1 MGAERSDQG
10 IASPQHAGHFWTIAT
25 DRAVAARLSVGP
37 ANVMIMWPDM
47 LANDTTGLRQS
58 VDPQTY
64 VRGLIYAQQGVV
76 SDIQWDRRQCL
87 LVGRVHGSRPT
98 AYTTMAVL
106 DPEGDDSYAFDEGHC
121 DCPVS
126 FNCKHVVALVLTAI
140 GDGSPDAHPVATPA
154 ADWMRSLDSFLRDA
168 GGADGVDAPEI
179 AVELTLSAGAP
190 ATGRRRDSVT
200 GRPRLMA
207 RLVRPGRSGWVAGDL
222 SWARLSRRPEPGD
235 GPAERVRWL
244 RQFFLLYEA
253 GQRDGGYYSYYARE
267 EKYLDLTAYESS
279 QLWALLDEAAK
290 LGIRFVY
297 GKNRGDVDHYGT
309 ARLTLDVTND
319 APSGDFVVVPVLV
332 VDGVIG
338 KVVPVRFVGADG
350 HGVVYVRRSET
361 EAGTNPQNWRFG
373 IARLEQPIGQQLQ
386 HLALDGGQLAVP
398 AADGDHFR
406 EEYVPRLQ
414 RLTTIM
420 SSDGSFV
427 PPEISGPTLVARA
440 DYGDGHE
447 LKVDWEWLYQVG
459 GAERRVPLDD
469 PFLAGADDG
478 FRDPAA
484 ERALQAGLDPGLLGP
499 GRAGDDAGR
508 RADARST
515 LERRRFDGLDTMRF
529 STESLPRLRDLD
541 DVEVEVTGAPADYRE
556 VGDSLVIGVSAE
568 DAPGETDWFDL
579 GVSITADGQD
589 VPFTDVFTAL
599 ARDEPYLL
607 LPDGGYFS
615 LQKPELRSLRRLID
629 EARALGDHTGDGTR
643 ISRFQAGL
651 WEELAE
657 LGVVT
662 HQADAWQRQVNGL
675 LALGALDDTAAP
687 PSTLRAQLRPYQLDG
702 YRWLMFLW
710 ENGLGGILADDMG
723 LGKTLQTL
731 ALICHAKQ
739 ADPDM
744 PPFLVVAPTSVV
756 SNWVSEAARFAPGLT
771 VVPVTDTLRRRG
783 QPLDEV
789 VAGADVVVTTY
800 TLMRLDADAYGQA
813 PWSGLVLDEA
823 QHVKNHQSKTYQAAR
838 KLPVPF
844 KLAVTGTPV
853 ENNLM
858 ELWSQLSIAAPGLFP
873 HPRRFEEYYGRPI
886 ERQGDADRLA
896 QFRRRIKPLVLRRTK
911 EQVAADLPAKQEQV
925 LEVELHP
932 KHRKVYDKHLQ
943 RERQR
948 VLGLLDDVDKNRLTI
963 LRSLTLLRQ
972 LSLHAGLVDDEHG
985 DLASAKI
992 DLLIE
997 QLGDVIDG
1005 GHRALVFS
1013 QFTGF
1018 LGLVRERLEAAGIE
1032 YCYLD
1037 GSTRHREQV
1046 IAQFKEG
1053 TAPVF
1058 LISLKA
1064 GGFGLNLTE
1073 ADYCFI
1079 LDPWW
1084 NPATEAQA
1092 VDRTHRIGQTRN
1104 VMVYRLIAADTI
1116 EQKVMALKDR
1126 KAKLSASVM
1135 DDGNAFG
1142 GRLDVD
1148 DIRNLLE

>member
-1 MGAERSDQG
+1 M
-10 IASPQHAGHFWTIAT
+10 
-25 DRAVAARLSVGP
+25 
-37 ANVMIMWPDM
+37 
-47 LANDTTGLRQS
+47 
-58 VDPQTY
+58 DPSTF
-64 VRGLIYAQQGVV
+64 VRGLMYAQSGAAIEVEWEPSQGV
-76 SDIQWDRRQCL
+76 IK
-87 LVGRVHGSRPT
+87 GRVVGSARQPYSTVAFVRPNGPRN
-98 AYTTMAVL
+98 YVFV
-106 DPEGDDSYAFDEGHC
+106 EGRC
-121 DCPVS
+121 NCPVG
-126 FNCKHVVALVLTAI
+126 FDCKHVVALVMTALS
-140 GDGSPDAHPVATPA
+140 DGGPVRGRQPEPA
-154 ADWMRSLDSFLRDA
+154 VDWKRSLDSLLNSNARPK
-168 GGADGVDAPEI
+168 GDGTGPVEI
-179 AVELTLSAGAP
+179 AVQLTLSSRP
-190 ATGRRRDSVT
+190 RATGRWEDAAAPQ
-200 GRPRLMA
+200 PRLLA
-207 RLVRPGRSGWVAGDL
+207 RLVRPGRAGWVAGDL
-222 SWARLSRRPEPGD
+222 NWSRLRYRPELVA
-235 GPAERVRWL
+235 GPADKMRWL
-244 RQFFLLYEA
+244 RQFFLLYDA
-253 GQRDGGYYSYYARE
+253 GRDDSGYYSPYGRD
-267 EKYLDLTAYESS
+267 EKDLDLTAFEST
-279 QLWALLDEAAK
+279 QLWPLLDEAAS
-290 LGIRFVY
+290 LGLRFVY
-297 GKNRGDVDHYGT
+297 GKRRTGDVDHYRT
-309 ARLTLDVTND
+309 ARLELDVTTDKNSD
-319 APSGDFVVVPVLV
+319 LVIVPVLTV
-332 VDGVIG
+332 EGVERE
-338 KVVPVRFVGADG
+338 VVPVRFIGTEG
-350 HGVVYVRRSET
+350 HGVVYAPRDNLET
-361 EAGTNPQNWRFG
+361 TDDPQNWRFG
-373 IARLEQPIGQQLQ
+373 LAKLERPTGPELQQLVLDGARLT
-386 HLALDGGQLAVP
+386 VP
-398 AADGDHFR
+398 AAEIERFR
-406 EEYVPRLQ
+406 DEYVPRLQ
-414 RLTTIM
+414 RLTTVV
-420 SSDGSFV
+420 SSDESFT
-427 PPEISGPTLVARA
+427 PPEISGPRLVARA
-440 DYGDGHE
+440 DYGDDHGLE
-447 LKVDWEWLYQVG
+447 LDWEWHYQVG
-459 GAERRVPLDD
+459 DATRRIPLDD
-469 PFLAGADDG
+469 PFPEGADDG

-484 ERALQAGLDPGLLGP
+484 ERALLAGLDRRLLGLGP
-499 GRAGDDAGR
+499 AGDENGAGR
-508 RADARST
+508 RTPSRGGPPVA
-515 LERRRFDGLDTMRF
+515 RRRLDGLDTMRF
-529 STESLPRLRDLD
+529 STEALPRLRDLD
-541 DVEVEVTGAPADYRE
+541 DVEVEVLGEPADYRE
-556 VGDSLVIGVSAE
+556 VGDSLVIGVSTEATQN
-568 DAPGETDWFDL
+568 ETDWFDL
-579 GVSITADGQD
+579 GVNITADGQE
-589 VPFTDVFTAL
+589 VPFTDLFLAL

-615 LQKPELRSLRRLID
+615 LEKPELQTLRRLID

-651 WEELAE
+651 WEELAS

-662 HQADAWQRQVNGL
+662 HQADSWQRQVQGL
-675 LALGALDDTAAP
+675 LTLGELDQDTTP
-687 PSTLRAQLRPYQLDG
+687 PSTLKAQLRPYQLDG
-702 YRWLMFLW
+702 YRWLTFLW

-739 ADPDM
+739 ADPAM

-783 QPLDEV
+783 RPIDEV
-789 VAGADVVVTTY
+789 VAGADVVITTY
-800 TLMRLDADAYGQA
+800 TLLRLDADAYGQVK
-813 PWSGLVLDEA
+813 WSGLVLDEA

-873 HPRRFEEYYGRPI
+873 HPGRFEEYYGRPI
-886 ERQGDADRLA
+886 ERQGDAERLA

-911 EQVAADLPAKQEQV
+911 EQVVADLPAKQEQV
-925 LEVELHP
+925 LEVDLHP

-948 VLGLLDDVDKNRLTI
+948 VLGLLDDVDKNRLVI

-972 LSLHAGLVDDEHG
+972 LSLHAGLVDEEHR
-985 DLASAKI
+985 DIASAKI
-992 DLLIE
+992 DLLLE
-997 QLGDVIDG
+997 QLGDVIEG

-1148 DIRNLLE
+1148 DIRRLLE

>member
-1 MGAERSDQG
+1 
-10 IASPQHAGHFWTIAT
+10 
-25 DRAVAARLSVGP
+25 
-37 ANVMIMWPDM
+37 MWPGIQ
-47 LANDTTGLRQS
+47 ANDDAGLLKV
-58 VDPQTY
+58 VDPSTF
-64 VRGLIYAQQGVV
+64 VRGLMYAQSGAAIEVEWEP
-76 SDIQWDRRQCL
+76 SDGIIT
-87 LVGRVHGSRPT
+87 GRVVGSARQPYSTLAFVRP
-98 AYTTMAVL
+98 AGPRNYVFV
-106 DPEGDDSYAFDEGHC
+106 EGRC
-121 DCPVS
+121 NCPVG
-126 FNCKHVVALVLTAI
+126 FDCKHVVALVMTALS
-140 GDGSPDAHPVATPA
+140 DGGPVRGRQPEPVV
-154 ADWMRSLDSFLRDA
+154 DWKRSLDSLLGDGTRPS
-168 GGADGVDAPEI
+168 ADGAGPVEI
-179 AVELTLSAGAP
+179 AVQLTLSSKP
-190 ATGRRRDSVT
+190 RATGRWDDAAGT
-200 GRPRLMA
+200 QPRLMA
-207 RLVRPGRSGWVAGDL
+207 RLVRPGRSGWVAGEL
-222 SWARLSRRPEPGD
+222 NWSRLRHRPELVA
-235 GPAERVRWL
+235 GPADQLRWL
-244 RQFFLLYEA
+244 RQFFLLYDA
-253 GQRDGGYYSYYARE
+253 GRDDAGYYSPYGRD
-267 EKYLDLTAYESS
+267 EKDLDLTAFESS
-279 QLWALLDEAAK
+279 QLWPLLDEAAR
-290 LGIRFVY
+290 LGVRLVY
-297 GKNRGDVDHYGT
+297 GKKRSGDVDGYRM
-309 ARLTLDVTND
+309 ARLELDVTTGKNSD
-319 APSGDFVVVPVLV
+319 LVIVPVLTV
-332 VDGVIG
+332 ERMERE
-338 KVVPVRFVGADG
+338 VVPVRFIGADG
-350 HGVVYVRRSET
+350 HGVVYAPRDNLET
-361 EAGTNPQNWRFG
+361 TDDPQNWRFG
-373 IARLEQPIGQQLQ
+373 LAKLERPAGEQLQ
-386 HLALDGGQLAVP
+386 QLALDGGRLVVP
-398 AADGDHFR
+398 AADAERFR
-406 EEYVPRLQ
+406 DEYVPRLQ
-414 RLTTIM
+414 RLTTVV
-420 SSDGSFV
+420 SSDESFT
-427 PPEISGPTLVARA
+427 PPDISGPTLVARA
-440 DYGDGHE
+440 DYGDGHGLE
-447 LKVDWEWLYQVG
+447 LDWEWRYQVG
-459 GAERRVPLDD
+459 DAARRIALDE
-469 PFLAGADDG
+469 PFPDGADDG

-484 ERALQAGLDPGLLGP
+484 ERALLASLDPGLLDLGP
-499 GRAGDDAGR
+499 AGDDNGAGSR
-508 RADARST
+508 TRPSGRPPVP
-515 LERRRFDGLDTMRF
+515 RRRFDGLETMRF
-529 STESLPRLRDLD
+529 STEALPRLRDLD
-541 DVEVEVTGAPADYRE
+541 DVEVEVLGEPADYRE
-556 VGDSLVIGVSAE
+556 VGDSVVIGVSTEA
-568 DAPGETDWFDL
+568 APGETDWFDL
-579 GVSITADGQD
+579 GVNITAEGQE
-589 VPFTDVFTAL
+589 VPFTDLFLAL

-615 LQKPELRSLRRLID
+615 LEKPELQALRRLID

-651 WEELAE
+651 WEELAA

-662 HQADAWQRQVNGL
+662 HQADAWQRQVQGL
-675 LALGALDDTAAP
+675 LALGELDDTVAP

-702 YRWLMFLW
+702 YRWLTFLW

-731 ALICHAKQ
+731 ALICHTKQ

-756 SNWVSEAARFAPGLT
+756 SNWVTEAGRFAPGLT

-783 QPLDEV
+783 ETIDQV
-789 VAGADVVVTTY
+789 VAGADIVVTTY
-800 TLMRLDADAYGQA
+800 TLLRLDAEAYGQA
-813 PWSGLVLDEA
+813 QWSGLVLDEA

-838 KLPVPF
+838 RLPATV
-844 KLAVTGTPV
+844 KLAITGTPV

-873 HPRRFEEYYGRPI
+873 HPSRFEEYYSRPI
-886 ERQGDADRLA
+886 ERQGDAERLA
-896 QFRRRIKPLVLRRTK
+896 QFKRRIRPLVLRRTK

-925 LEVELHP
+925 LEVDLHP

-972 LSLHAGLVDDEHG
+972 LSLHASLVDEDHR

-1018 LGLVRERLEAAGIE
+1018 LGLVRGRLEAAGIE

-1046 IAQFKEG
+1046 IAEFKEG

-1148 DIRNLLE
+1148 DIRGLLE

>member
-1 MGAERSDQG
+1 M
-10 IASPQHAGHFWTIAT
+10 
-25 DRAVAARLSVGP
+25 GP
-37 ANVMIMWPDM
+37 ASVIFMWPGIQ
-47 LANDTTGLRQS
+47 ANDDAGLLKA
-58 VDPQTY
+58 VDPSTY
-64 VRGLIYAQQGVV
+64 VRGLMYAQHGAVMDVAWEANGGIITGAVV
-76 SDIQWDRRQCL
+76 GSARQPYST
-87 LVGRVHGSRPT
+87 VAFVRPAGPGNYVFVEGRCT
-98 AYTTMAVL
+98 
-106 DPEGDDSYAFDEGHC
+106 
-121 DCPVS
+121 CPVG
-126 FNCKHVVALVLTAI
+126 FDCKHVVALVATALSAGLTGAR
-140 GDGSPDAHPVATPA
+140 PPQPQPA
-154 ADWMRSLDSFLRDA
+154 AWTRSLDSLLHGA
-168 GGADGVDAPEI
+168 GGGPHRDEKSEI
-179 AVELTLSAGAP
+179 AVELSLSSKP
-190 ATGRRRDSVT
+190 RATGRWEDAAGT
-200 GRPRLMA
+200 RPRLLA

-222 SWARLSRRPEPGD
+222 SWSRLRLRAELAD
-235 GPAERVRWL
+235 GPIEQLRWL
-244 RQFFLLYEA
+244 RQFYLLYEA
-253 GQRDGGYYSYYARE
+253 GRQDSSFYVSHARD
-267 EKYLDLTAYESS
+267 EKYLDLTAFEST
-279 QLWALLDEAAK
+279 QLWPLLDAAAAM
-290 LGIRFVY
+290 GIRLVR
-297 GKNRGDVDHYGT
+297 GKKGSADVDGYGS
-309 ARLTLDVTND
+309 ARLELDVTSD
-319 APSGDFVVVPVLV
+319 QRTGDLVIVPVLI
-332 VDGVIG
+332 VDGVSG
-338 KVVPVRFVGADG
+338 AVVPLHFIGDDG
-350 HGVVYVRRSET
+350 HGVVHAPQADVDAT
-361 EAGTNPQNWRFG
+361 TNPQGWRFG
-373 IARLEQPIGQQLQ
+373 LAKLDRPVGRQLQQL
-386 HLALDGGQLAVP
+386 ALSENPLMVP
-398 AADGDHFR
+398 AADAERFR
-406 EEYVPRLQ
+406 DEYVPRLQ
-414 RLTTIM
+414 RLATVV

-427 PPEISGPTLVARA
+427 PPDVSGPMLVARA
-440 DYGDGHE
+440 DYGDDHGLE
-447 LKVDWEWLYQVG
+447 LDWEWRYAVG
-459 GAERRVPLDD
+459 DTERRVPLDQ
-469 PFLAGADDG
+469 PHTAGPGDG

-484 ERALQAGLDPGLLGP
+484 ERELLAILEAGLDGFGP
-499 GRAGDDAGR
+499 
-508 RADARST
+508 RSG
-515 LERRRFDGLDTMRF
+515 ERFDGLDTMRF
-529 STESLPRLRDLD
+529 STEALPRLRDLD
-541 DVEVEVTGAPADYRE
+541 DIEVEVTGDPADYRE
-556 VGDSLVIGVSAE
+556 VGDSLVIGVSTESTE
-568 DAPGETDWFDL
+568 DDADWFDL
-579 GVSITADGQD
+579 GVSIIADGNE

-615 LQKPELRSLRRLID
+615 LEKPELQSLRRLIE
-629 EARALGDHTGDGTR
+629 EARALGDQTSDGAR

-662 HQADAWQRQVNGL
+662 YQADSWKRQVHGL
-675 LALGALDDTAAP
+675 LALGALDDVAVP
-687 PSTLRAQLRPYQLDG
+687 PATLRAELRPYQLDG
-702 YRWLMFLW
+702 YRWLTFLW

-739 ADPDM
+739 ADPDL

-756 SNWVSEAARFAPGLT
+756 SNWVTEAARFAPGLT

-783 QPLDEV
+783 QSLEDV

-813 PWSGLVLDEA
+813 RWSGLVLDEA

-948 VLGLLDDVDKNRLTI
+948 VLGLLDDVDKNRLVI

-972 LSLHAGLVDDEHG
+972 LSLHAGLVDDEHI

-1018 LGLVRERLEAAGIE
+1018 LGLVRERLEAAGVE

-1053 TAPVF
+1053 SAPVF

>member
-1 MGAERSDQG
+1 
-10 IASPQHAGHFWTIAT
+10 
-25 DRAVAARLSVGP
+25 
-37 ANVMIMWPDM
+37 MWPGIQ
-47 LANDTTGLRQS
+47 ANDDAGLLKA
-58 VDPQTY
+58 VDPSAY
-64 VRGLIYAQQGVV
+64 VRGLMYAQHGAVMDIAWEANEGIITGAVV
-76 SDIQWDRRQCL
+76 GSARQPYST
-87 LVGRVHGSRPT
+87 VAFVRPAGPDNYVFVEGRCT
-98 AYTTMAVL
+98 
-106 DPEGDDSYAFDEGHC
+106 
-121 DCPVS
+121 CPVG
-126 FNCKHVVALVLTAI
+126 FDCKHVVALVATALS
-140 GDGSPDAHPVATPA
+140 DGGPVRGRRPEPVA
-154 ADWMRSLDSFLRDA
+154 DWKQSLDSLLGGGGPSRDSS
-168 GGADGVDAPEI
+168 VEI
-179 AVELTLSAGAP
+179 AVELTLSSRP
-190 ATGRRRDSVT
+190 RATGRWDDAAGTS
-200 GRPRLMA
+200 PRLLA
-207 RLVRPGRSGWVAGDL
+207 RLVRPGRGGWVAGEL
-222 SWARLSRRPEPGD
+222 TWSRLRLRPELVA
-235 GPAERVRWL
+235 GPIDQLRWL
-244 RQFFLLYEA
+244 RQFLLLYEA
-253 GQRDGGYYSYYARE
+253 GRRDTTYSPYGPD
-267 EKYLDLTAYESS
+267 EKHVDLTAFESS
-279 QLWALLDEAAK
+279 QLWPLLDEAAR
-290 LGIRFVY
+290 LGVRFVY
-297 GKNRGDVDHYGT
+297 GKKRSGDVDGYRV
-309 ARLTLDVTND
+309 ARLELDVTTD
-319 APSGDFVVVPVLV
+319 GRTGELVIIPVLTV
-332 VDGVIG
+332 AGVEG
-338 KVVPVRFVGADG
+338 DVVPVRFIGDDG
-350 HGVVYVRRSET
+350 HGVVYVPRDNPET
-361 EAGTNPQNWRFG
+361 TNDPQNWRFG
-373 IARLEQPIGQQLQ
+373 LAKLEPPAGRELQQLV
-386 HLALDGGQLAVP
+386 LDDMRLTVP
-398 AADGDHFR
+398 AADAARFR
-406 EEYVPRLQ
+406 DEYVPRLQ
-414 RLTTIM
+414 RLATVV

-427 PPEISGPTLVARA
+427 PPEVSGPTLVARA
-440 DYGDGHE
+440 DYGSGHGLE
-447 LKVDWEWLYQVG
+447 LDWEWHYQVG
-459 GAERRVPLDD
+459 DAARRVPLDD
-469 PFLAGADDG
+469 PFPDGADDG

-484 ERALQAGLDPGLLGP
+484 ERALLAGLDPGLLDLGP
-499 GRAGDDAGR
+499 PSDSGGNGAGSRPSRGRSPVDR
-508 RADARST
+508 RH
-515 LERRRFDGLDTMRF
+515 FDGLDTMRF

-541 DVEVEVTGAPADYRE
+541 DVEVEVMGEPADYRE
-556 VGDSLVIGVSAE
+556 VGDSLVIGVSTEAE
-568 DAPGETDWFDL
+568 KGETDWFDL

-589 VPFTDVFTAL
+589 VPFTDLFTAL

-615 LQKPELRSLRRLID
+615 LEKPELQALRRLID

-675 LALGALDDTAAP
+675 LALGTLDDDAVP
-687 PSTLRAQLRPYQLDG
+687 PTTLRAQLRPYQLDG
-702 YRWLMFLW
+702 YRWLTFLW

-756 SNWVSEAARFAPGLT
+756 SNWVTEAARFAPGLT
-771 VVPVTDTLRRRG
+771 VVPVSDTLRRRG
-783 QPLDEV
+783 QSLDEV

-813 PWSGLVLDEA
+813 RWSGLVLDEA

-838 KLPVPF
+838 RLPVPF

-1053 TAPVF
+1053 VAPVF

>member
-1 MGAERSDQG
+1 
-10 IASPQHAGHFWTIAT
+10 
-25 DRAVAARLSVGP
+25 
-37 ANVMIMWPDM
+37 MWPGIQ
-47 LANDTTGLRQS
+47 ANDDAGLLKV
-58 VDPQTY
+58 VDPSTF
-64 VRGLIYAQQGVV
+64 VRGLMYAQHGAVMDV
-76 SDIQWDRRQCL
+76 EWEAGEG
-87 LVGRVHGSRPT
+87 LVTGQVIGSARHPYSTIAIMKAARGGGHSFVEGRCS
-98 AYTTMAVL
+98 
-106 DPEGDDSYAFDEGHC
+106 
-121 DCPVS
+121 CPVG
-126 FNCKHVVALVLTAI
+126 FDCKHVVALVMTALS
-140 GDGSPDAHPVATPA
+140 DGGPVQGNRPEPVA
-154 ADWMRSLDSFLRDA
+154 DWRRSLDSLLGA
-168 GGADGVDAPEI
+168 GGARRDSTVEI
-179 AVELTLSAGAP
+179 AVELTLSSRP
-190 ATGRRRDSVT
+190 RATGRWEDAAGT
-200 GRPRLMA
+200 RPRVLA
-207 RLVRPGRSGWVAGDL
+207 RLVRPGRGGWVAGEL
-222 SWARLSRRPEPGD
+222 SWSRLRLRPELVA
-235 GPAERVRWL
+235 GPIEQLRWL

-253 GQRDGGYYSYYARE
+253 GRGDTTYSPYGRD
-267 EKYLDLTAYESS
+267 EKHLDLTAFESS
-279 QLWALLDEAAK
+279 QLWPLLDEAAR
-290 LGIRFVY
+290 LGVRFVN
-297 GKNRGDVDHYGT
+297 GKKQAGDVDGYRE
-309 ARLTLDVTND
+309 ARLSLDVTAD
-319 APSGDFVVVPVLV
+319 RETGDLVAVPRLT
-332 VDGVIG
+332 VDGVSED
-338 KVVPVRFVGADG
+338 VAPVRFIGDDG
-350 HGVVYVRRSET
+350 HGVVYAPRTDVD
-361 EAGTNPQNWRFG
+361 GTGNVQSWRFG
-373 IARLEQPIGQQLQ
+373 LAKLDRPASRELQQLV
-386 HLALDGGQLAVP
+386 LDGVRLTVP
-398 AADGDHFR
+398 GADAARFSD
-406 EEYVPRLQ
+406 EYVPRLR
-414 RLTTIM
+414 RLATIE
-420 SSDGSFV
+420 SSDGSFT
-427 PPEISGPTLVARA
+427 PPEISGPTLIAKA
-440 DYGDGHE
+440 AYGDGHE
-447 LKVDWEWLYQVG
+447 LALDWEWHYQVG
-459 GAERRVPLDD
+459 DTSRRVPVDD
-469 PFLAGADDG
+469 LFSDDVDDG

-484 ERALQAGLDPGLLGP
+484 ERALLASLDPRLLGP
-499 GRAGDDAGR
+499 PAGRGGDDAGAGQR
-508 RADARST
+508 LRAGTRGPGGPQPVDEPGPAGSPV
-515 LERRRFDGLDTMRF
+515 EWRRFDGLDTMRF

-541 DVEVEVTGAPADYRE
+541 DVDVEVSGDPADYRE
-556 VGDSLVIGVSAE
+556 VGDSLVIGVSTE
-568 DAPGETDWFDL
+568 ESQGETDWFDL

-589 VPFTDVFTAL
+589 VPFADVFTAL

-615 LQKPELRSLRRLID
+615 LEKPELQALRRLID
-629 EARALGDHTGDGTR
+629 EARALGDGGGDGAR

-651 WEELAE
+651 WEELAA

-662 HQADAWQRQVNGL
+662 HQADTWQRQVQGL
-675 LALGALDDTAAP
+675 LALGQLDDTTAP

-702 YRWLMFLW
+702 YRWLTFLW

-731 ALICHAKQ
+731 ALMCHAKQ
-739 ADPDM
+739 SGPTM

-756 SNWVSEAARFAPGLT
+756 SNWVTEAARFAPGLT
-771 VVPVTDTLRRRG
+771 VVPITDTLKRRG
-783 QPLDEV
+783 RPIEEV

-800 TLMRLDADAYGQA
+800 TLLRLDADAYAQVE
-813 PWSGLVLDEA
+813 WSGLVLDEA

-838 KLPVPF
+838 KLPAPM
-844 KLAVTGTPV
+844 KLAITGTPV

-858 ELWSQLSIAAPGLFP
+858 ELWAQLSIAAPGLFP
-873 HPRRFEEYYGRPI
+873 HPGRFEEYYGKPI
-886 ERQGDADRLA
+886 ERRGDSERLA
-896 QFRRRIKPLVLRRTK
+896 QFRRRIRPLVLRRTK

-925 LEVELHP
+925 LEVDLHP

-972 LSLHAGLVDDEHG
+972 LSLHAGLVDDEHRG
-985 DLASAKI
+985 LASAKI
-992 DLLIE
+992 DLLME

-1018 LGLVRERLEAAGIE
+1018 LGLVRERLDAAGVE

-1037 GSTRHREQV
+1037 GATRRREQV

-1053 TAPVF
+1053 SAPVF

-1135 DDGNAFG
+1135 DDGDAFG

-1148 DIRNLLE
+1148 DIRRLLE

>member
-1 MGAERSDQG
+1 
-10 IASPQHAGHFWTIAT
+10 
-25 DRAVAARLSVGP
+25 
-37 ANVMIMWPDM
+37 MWPGIQ
-47 LANDTTGLRQS
+47 ANDDAGLLKV
-58 VDPQTY
+58 VDPSTF
-64 VRGLIYAQQGVV
+64 VRGLMYAQHGAVV
-76 SDIQWDRRQCL
+76 DLAWGPNESI
-87 LVGRVHGSRPT
+87 VTGNVIGSARSPYSTVAILTPT
-98 AYTTMAVL
+98 G
-106 DPEGDDSYAFDEGHC
+106 PGSYAFVEGRC
-121 DCPVS
+121 SCPVG
-126 FNCKHVVALVLTAI
+126 FDCKHVVALVMTALSG
-140 GDGSPDAHPVATPA
+140 GDSDGPA
-154 ADWMRSLDSFLRDA
+154 PQDPTADWERSLDSLL
-168 GGADGVDAPEI
+168 GGDGGWRGEQAPREI
-179 AVELTLSAGAP
+179 AVELTLSSKP
-190 ATGRRRDSVT
+190 RSTGRWQDAPGT
-200 GRPRLMA
+200 QPRLMA
-207 RLVRPGRSGWVAGDL
+207 RLVRPGRGGWVAGDL
-222 SWARLSRRPEPGD
+222 SWNRLRQRAELVG
-235 GPAERVRWL
+235 GPAEQLRWL

-253 GQRDGGYYSYYARE
+253 GRADTSYYTSYGRDD
-267 EKYLDLTAYESS
+267 KYLDLTAFESS
-279 QLWALLDEAAK
+279 QLWPLLDEAAA
-290 LGIRFVY
+290 LGLRLVY
-297 GKNRGDVDHYGT
+297 GKKSPGDVNGYGS
-309 ARLTLDVTND
+309 ARLSLDVTSDD
-319 APSGDFVVVPVLV
+319 ASGELVVVPVLT
-332 VDGVIG
+332 VDGVDG
-338 KVVPVRFVGADG
+338 EVMPVRFIGADG
-350 HGVVYVRRSET
+350 HGVVYVRRAEV
-361 EAGTNPQNWRFG
+361 ERGANPQSWRFG
-373 IARLEQPIGQQLQ
+373 LAKLERPAGRQLQQLT
-386 HLALDGGQLAVP
+386 LDEGRLTVP
-398 AADGDHFR
+398 AADGHRFR
-406 EEYVPRLQ
+406 DEYVPRLQ
-414 RLTTIM
+414 RLAAVV

-427 PPEISGPTLVARA
+427 PPEVSGPTLVAYA
-440 DYGDGHE
+440 EYGDDHG
-447 LKVDWEWLYQVG
+447 LQLNWQWRYQVG
-459 GAERRVPLDD
+459 DTDHR
-469 PFLAGADDG
+469 LALGQQDSTDADDG

-484 ERALQAGLDPGLLGP
+484 ERAVLAGLLDDGFNGFGP
-499 GRAGDDAGR
+499 
-508 RADARST
+508 RSGAPDT
-515 LERRRFDGLDTMRF
+515 SHRFDGLETMRF
-529 STESLPRLRDLD
+529 STEALPRLRDLD
-541 DVEVEVTGAPADYRE
+541 DVEVEVTGDPADYRE

-568 DAPGETDWFDL
+568 AAQGETDWFDL
-579 GVSITADGQD
+579 GVSITADGHD

-607 LPDGGYFS
+607 LADGGYFS
-615 LQKPELRSLRRLID
+615 LEKPELQSLRRLMD
-629 EARALGDHTGDGTR
+629 EARALGDGAGSGDGTR

-651 WEELAE
+651 WEELAA

-662 HQADAWQRQVNGL
+662 HQADSWQRQVQGL
-675 LALGALDDTAAP
+675 LALGDLDDTAVP
-687 PSTLRAQLRPYQLDG
+687 PGTLQAQLRPYQLDG
-702 YRWLMFLW
+702 YRWLTFLW

-731 ALICHAKQ
+731 ALFCHAKQ
-739 ADPDM
+739 ADPHL

-756 SNWVSEAARFAPGLT
+756 SNWVTEAARFAPGLT
-771 VVPVTDTLRRRG
+771 VVPVTDTLKRRCR
-783 QPLDEV
+783 PIEDV

-800 TLMRLDADAYGQA
+800 TLLRLDADAYAQVT
-813 PWSGLVLDEA
+813 WSGLVLDEA

-838 KLPVPF
+838 RLPAPL

-873 HPRRFEEYYGRPI
+873 HPGRFEEYYGKPI
-886 ERQGDADRLA
+886 ERQGDAERLA

-925 LEVELHP
+925 LEVDLHP
-932 KHRKVYDKHLQ
+932 KHRKVYDKYLQ

-948 VLGLLDDVDKNRLTI
+948 VLGLLDDVDKNRFTI

-972 LSLHAGLVDDEHG
+972 LSLHAGLVDDAHG
-985 DLASAKI
+985 GLASAKI

-1037 GSTRHREQV
+1037 GATRRREQV
-1046 IAQFKEG
+1046 ISRFKEG

-1064 GGFGLNLTE
+1064 GGFGLNLIE

-1126 KAKLSASVM
+1126 KAKLAASVM

-1142 GRLDVD
+1142 DRLGVD
-1148 DIRNLLE
+1148 DIRQLLE